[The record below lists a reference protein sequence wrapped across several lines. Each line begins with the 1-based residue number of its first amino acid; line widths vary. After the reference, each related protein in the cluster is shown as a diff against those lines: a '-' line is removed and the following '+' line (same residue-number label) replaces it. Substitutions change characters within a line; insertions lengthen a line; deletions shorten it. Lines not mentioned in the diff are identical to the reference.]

1 MAKNFPPDEFD
12 SVTGVGGRHR
22 AKRTVASR
30 LISFSRYAAVTLVLA
45 GSGIVALNIA
55 SGSSSFTDALSGN
68 SGQSGFNANGLAVT
82 VIDATDKAGLA
93 TKVAKNLYDAGWNVI
108 TATNYTLL
116 PKLSAIQGNQTP
128 VNTPAP
134 NPTATSGANTLAIG
148 DKTVVY
154 VTSSSAQSAAQDL
167 LRTLGS
173 YSVVQANTYADPIT
187 IVLGN
192 DYK

>member
-1 MAKNFPPDEFD
+1 MLQPPHSRPVPLDDTAKAIVDGWLR
-12 SVTGVGGRHR
+12 TGDVGRLALHPGVEDDDAWK
-22 AKRTVASR
+22 AKPVLARNKEEVLATAG
-30 LISFSRYAAVTLVLA
+30 SRYTY
-45 GSGIVALNIA
+45 S
-55 SGSSSFTDALSGN
+55 
-68 SGQSGFNANGLAVT
+68 
-82 VIDATDKAGLA
+82 
-93 TKVAKNLYDAGWNVI
+93 
-108 TATNYTLL
+108 
-116 PKLSAIQGNQTP
+116 
-128 VNTPAP
+128 
-134 NPTATSGANTLAIG
+134 ANTLAIG

>member
-1 MAKNFPPDEFD
+1 MRRTYIKAGKMAKNFPPDEFD

-134 NPTATSGANTLAIG
+134 SP
-148 DKTVVY
+148 TVVY